1 MKITL
6 YQVLSLEKI
15 EASVSGDTITIN
27 GESIDLSVIPD
38 GYRLPATA
46 VNNPW
51 FVAGSYVDRV
61 DGHFNIT
68 LRFPVEWDSPEEVR
82 APETP
87 IILDVKSGAVKFPS
101 VEPVE
106 NDQP

>member
-1 MKITL
+1 MKIKL
-6 YQVLSLEKI
+6 FPVFSDERLEAI
-15 EASVSGDTITIN
+15 VNGDSITIN
-27 GESIDLSVIPD
+27 GENIDFAVIPD
-38 GYRLPATA
+38 GYRLPAHA
-46 VNNPW
+46 VDNVW
-51 FVAGSYVDRV
+51 MVHGTYIERLGGEIHMS
-61 DGHFNIT
+61 I
-68 LRFPVEWDSPEEVR
+68 RFPVEWDSPEEVR